1 MQALFLLF
9 GGITLLWSVVCWFAI
24 PDSPM
29 GAWFLPI
36 EDQVKAVERVQDNLT
51 GIKSHHIKRYQV
63 IEALLD
69 PKTWLLALFQFT
81 QNVPN
86 GGVGSVCFL
95 LFSSPPLS
103 QGSSFVWWNLL

>member
-1 MQALFLLF
+1 
-9 GGITLLWSVVCWFAI
+9 
-24 PDSPM
+24 M

-69 PKTWLLALFQFT
+69 PKTWILAMFQFT

-86 GGVGSVCFL
+86 GGVGSVCFSFQRAQLYGGIVSDL
-95 LFSSPPLS
+95 L
-103 QGSSFVWWNLL
+103 SFH

>member
-1 MQALFLLF
+1 M
-9 GGITLLWSVVCWFAI
+9 LWSVICWFAI
-24 PDSPM
+24 PDSPL

-51 GIKSHHIKRYQV
+51 GIKSHHVKRYQV

-86 GGVGSVCFL
+86 GGVGSVWC
-95 LFSSPPLS
+95 LFFSFSPTKLICVVESSLT
-103 QGSSFVWWNLL
+103 